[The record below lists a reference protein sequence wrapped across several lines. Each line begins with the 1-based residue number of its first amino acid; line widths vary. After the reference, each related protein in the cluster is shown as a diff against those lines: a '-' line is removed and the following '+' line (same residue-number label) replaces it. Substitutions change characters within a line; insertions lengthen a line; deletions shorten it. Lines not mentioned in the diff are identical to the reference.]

1 MMTNDHTTETNSLRA
16 YATEKNILQAYAT
29 KIKLLSFNKREWRG
43 YEDDLNKVVE
53 SLRKKYGF
61 AASVI
66 ESVDLAS
73 GTRIIQKV
81 ELFGNGKKSLV
92 FDLRA

>member
-1 MMTNDHTTETNSLRA
+1 MTNDHKTETNSLRA
-16 YATEKNILQAYAT
+16 YATEKDILQAYAT

-43 YEDDLNKVVE
+43 YNNDLNKVVE
-53 SLRKKYGF
+53 SLRQKYGF
-61 AASVI
+61 AASII
-66 ESVDLAS
+66 ESVNLPN
-73 GTRIIQKV
+73 GTHIIQKI